1 MPLDELER
9 NILSAHARGDVRT
22 LERLQAEYRS
32 RSDVGV
38 VRSGPAPRLV
48 YPAGSDRTRST
59 TTRSTTSTTPIS
71 PAERAARID
80 EISDEIP
87 ELRPN
92 AKPTI
97 TFSLTRLARETIHG
111 ELAFSRRFIEQELGE
126 TGGWLLGERVP
137 GKWLVSATD
146 LGAGTRR
153 SKKCGLNY
161 EQVRHE
167 VYRASLSPR
176 GSSRKFLGC
185 WHVHPIVG
193 YTEPSNTDRK
203 SALRGLEW
211 HELNPAEFALDI
223 IITPHVDRGW
233 NSPQFHAW
241 ATRRDRW
248 AGAITEPAT
257 LEGLTAD
264 VNRYMR

>member
-1 MPLDELER
+1 LR
-9 NILSAHARGDVRT
+9 ASATGTFRSLSFEITIAASIVGGLASTSSSKCVAT
-22 LERLQAEYRS
+22 LTSEPFERLQAEYRS

-59 TTRSTTSTTPIS
+59 TTSSIS

-97 TFSLTRLARETIHG
+97 TFSLTRLARETIHR
-111 ELAFSRRFIEQELGE
+111 ELAFSRRFLEEHLGE

-153 SKKCGLNY
+153 SKQCGLNY

-176 GSSRKFLGC
+176 GF
-185 WHVHPIVG
+185 
-193 YTEPSNTDRK
+193 T
-203 SALRGLEW
+203 
-211 HELNPAEFALDI
+211 
-223 IITPHVDRGW
+223 
-233 NSPQFHAW
+233 AW

-257 LEGLTAD
+257 HAGLTAD
-264 VNRYMR
+264 VNRYRE